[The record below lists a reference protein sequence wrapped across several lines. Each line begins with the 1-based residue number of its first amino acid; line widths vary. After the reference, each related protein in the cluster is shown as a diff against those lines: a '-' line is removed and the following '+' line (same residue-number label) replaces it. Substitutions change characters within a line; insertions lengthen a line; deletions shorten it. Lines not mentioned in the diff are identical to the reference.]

1 METKQQ
7 RALISEIKRDP
18 ELTEAFAMPTLA
30 WPTIAILL
38 ISFGGFGLSTYAYLS
53 GLVEPPDYY
62 SLELIFCVLE
72 FHAIA

>member
-38 ISFGGFGLSTYAYLS
+38 ISFAGFWPVDLCLSHGAL
-53 GLVEPPDYY
+53 EPPDYCA
-62 SLELIFCVLE
+62 SELIFRVLE
-72 FHAIA
+72 FYAIA

>member
-38 ISFGGFGLSTYAYLS
+38 ISFAGFGLSTYAYLS
-53 GLVEPPDYY
+53 GLLSPLITIP
-62 SLELIFCVLE
+62 SELIFCVLE